1 MATPYEIDIAMDQ
14 YTVDALTNAG
24 FQLFAFKG
32 VQANSGAGAPVVWF
46 ASSVFGKSTSVKWTE
61 QYQGYTGGA
70 GLISG
75 GSIADI
81 NSYDMNLDQTLN
93 VTNPSGTGE
102 VADGGTKDAI
112 TLVNNS
118 GGTPFTAGISESV
131 EGGSPTPLCAFP
143 LYGSETL
150 QIAPIEKV
158 LLMFAIAST
167 NTGDVVYNAFTD
179 GVLIDLTQSHTRQV
193 NFDIN
198 KRWDW
203 GNAGWGTPVLN
214 TAHLAPLL
222 IDTPTSS
229 AAQTLIGGKHRVKAA

>member
-75 GSIADI
+75 GSISDI
-81 NSYDMNLDQTLN
+81 NSYDMNLLQSLN

-102 VADGGTKDAI
+102 VVDGGTSGAI
-112 TLVNNS
+112 TIVNNS
-118 GGTPFTAGISESV
+118 GGTQFTAGISESV
-131 EGGSPTPLCAFP
+131 EGGSPNPLCAFP

-158 LLMFAIAST
+158 LLMFAITST
-167 NTGDVVYNAFTD
+167 NTGTVVYNAFTD
-179 GVLIDLTQSHTRQV
+179 GVLIDLTQNNTRQV

-203 GNAGWGTPVLN
+203 GGAGWGTAVVN
-214 TAHLAPLL
+214 NAALAPLL
-222 IDTPTSS
+222 IDTPAPG
-229 AAQTLIGGKHRVKAA
+229 AALTLLHGKRRAKAA